1 MMKLTQAYRFWIL
14 FFTLVVLI
22 QTGCART
29 QQSRFYALNPIS
41 EKMIAT
47 SPNLSMNGKN
57 IGIGRVEIPS
67 HLDRP
72 QIVTQK
78 GPHQI
83 HLAEYERWAFNLREN
98 IKSVI
103 AENLSTL
110 LPDSNVYIL
119 PWRGMRPIHHQITIR
134 IIRFDTFPGET
145 VFLDARWVLLEEDD
159 RQILLEQGSQ
169 IQIPLPGEEYDDIVA
184 VQSQALGELSREIAE
199 AIQTLAA
206 SSE

>member
-1 MMKLTQAYRFWIL
+1 MKSNQPYRYGVL
-14 FFTLVVLI
+14 FLALAILI

-41 EKMIAT
+41 ETIIAT
-47 SPNLSMNGKN
+47 QSNLSMNGKN

-67 HLDRP
+67 HLDRS

-83 HLAEYERWAFNLREN
+83 HLAEYDRWALNLREN

-110 LPDSNVYIL
+110 LPDSDVYIL
-119 PWRGMRPIHHQITIR
+119 PWRGMKPIHYQITIR
-134 IIRFDTFPGET
+134 IIRFDTFPGES
-145 VFLDARWVLLEEDD
+145 VFLDARWVLLGEND
-159 RQILLEQGSQ
+159 RQILMEQGSQ
-169 IQIPLPGEEYDDIVA
+169 IQLPLPGEEYDDIVS
-184 VQSQALGELSREIAE
+184 VQSYALGELSREIAE
-199 AIQTLAA
+199 AVQTLPA

>member
-1 MMKLTQAYRFWIL
+1 MKSTRVYRFGIL
-14 FFTLVVLI
+14 FFVLVVLS

-29 QQSRFYALNPIS
+29 QQSRFYALKPIS
-41 EKMIAT
+41 ETMIAT
-47 SPNLSMNGKN
+47 LPNLSMNGKN

-67 HLDRP
+67 HLDRS

-83 HLAEYERWAFNLREN
+83 HLAEYDRWALNLREN

-110 LPDSNVYIL
+110 LPYNNVYIL
-119 PWRGMRPIHHQITIR
+119 PWRGMRPIHYQITIR
-134 IIRFDTFPGET
+134 IMRFDTFPGES
-145 VFLDARWVLLEEDD
+145 VFLDARWVLLGEDD

-169 IQIPLPGEEYDDIVA
+169 IQLPLPGEEYDDIVS
-184 VQSQALGELSREIAE
+184 VQSHALGVLSREIAE
-199 AIQTLAA
+199 AIQTLPAP
-206 SSE
+206 SE

>member
-1 MMKLTQAYRFWIL
+1 MMKSTRAYRFGIL
-14 FFTLVVLI
+14 FFALVILF

-41 EKMIAT
+41 ETMIAP

-78 GPHQI
+78 SPHQI
-83 HLAEYERWAFNLREN
+83 HLAEYHRWALNLREN

-110 LPDSNVYIL
+110 LPGSNVYIL

-134 IIRFDTFPGET
+134 IMRFDTFPGET

-159 RQILLEQGSQ
+159 RQILLEQGFQ
-169 IQIPLPGEEYDDIVA
+169 IQLPLPGEEYDDIVA

>member
-1 MMKLTQAYRFWIL
+1 MKSTRAYRFGVLFLALAIL
-14 FFTLVVLI
+14 S

-41 EKMIAT
+41 ETIIST
-47 SPNLSMNGKN
+47 PPNLSMNGKN

-67 HLDRP
+67 HLDRS

-78 GPHQI
+78 GPNQI
-83 HLAEYERWAFNLREN
+83 HLAEYDRWALNLREN

-119 PWRGMRPIHHQITIR
+119 PWRGMRPIHYQVTIR
-134 IIRFDTFPGET
+134 IMRFDTFPGES
-145 VFLDARWVLLEEDD
+145 VFLDARWVLLGEDD
-159 RQILLEQGSQ
+159 RQIFLEQGSQ
-169 IQIPLPGEEYDDIVA
+169 IQLPLPGEEYDDIVS
-184 VQSQALGELSREIAE
+184 VQSHALGELSREIAE
-199 AIQTLAA
+199 AIQTLPAP
-206 SSE
+206 SE

>member
-1 MMKLTQAYRFWIL
+1 MKSTLSYRFGVLFLALAIL
-14 FFTLVVLI
+14 S

-41 EKMIAT
+41 ETIIST
-47 SPNLSMNGKN
+47 PPNLSMNGKN

-67 HLDRP
+67 HLDRS

-78 GPHQI
+78 GPNQI
-83 HLAEYERWAFNLREN
+83 HLAEYDRWALNLREN

-119 PWRGMRPIHHQITIR
+119 PWRGMRPIHYQVTIR
-134 IIRFDTFPGET
+134 IMRFDTFPGES
-145 VFLDARWVLLEEDD
+145 VFLDARWVLLGEDD
-159 RQILLEQGSQ
+159 RQIFLEQGSQ
-169 IQIPLPGEEYDDIVA
+169 IQLPLPGEEYDDIVS
-184 VQSQALGELSREIAE
+184 VQSHALGELSREIAE
-199 AIQTLAA
+199 AIQTLPAP
-206 SSE
+206 SE

>member
-1 MMKLTQAYRFWIL
+1 MKSNRPYRFGVL
-14 FFTLVVLI
+14 FLALMVLI

-41 EKMIAT
+41 EIMIAT
-47 SPNLSMNGKN
+47 PNLSMNGKN

-72 QIVTQK
+72 QIVTQQ

-83 HLAEYERWAFNLREN
+83 HLAEYDRWAFNLREN

-103 AENLSTL
+103 AENLSNL

-119 PWRGMRPIHHQITIR
+119 PWRGMRPIDHQITIR
-134 IIRFDTFPGET
+134 IMRFDTFPGET
-145 VFLDARWVLLEEDD
+145 VFLEARWVLFEEDD

-184 VQSQALGELSREIAE
+184 VQSQAFGELSREIAE
-199 AIQTLAA
+199 VIQTLPAV
-206 SSE
+206 SE